1 MAKSSMV
8 KENNM
13 LIITKDTEK
22 LITIVEGTGDNLTDE
37 DIKDGYTDYVMTSIY
52 RVEGEDIVLEDSGQ
66 MLSQTPIEDLEED
79 ELVRRVLDYWG
90 LGEEDWLK
98 GVM

>member
-1 MAKSSMV
+1 
-8 KENNM
+8 M

-22 LITIVEGTGDNLTDE
+22 LITMVEGTGDNLTDE
-37 DIKDGYTDYVMTSIY
+37 DIKDGYTDYVMTSVY

-79 ELVRRVLDYWG
+79 ELVRRVFNYWG
-90 LGEEDWLK
+90 LGEEDWTK
-98 GVM
+98 GVA

>member
-1 MAKSSMV
+1 
-8 KENNM
+8 M

-22 LITIVEGTGDNLTDE
+22 LITIVKGTGDNLTDE

-66 MLSQTPIEDLEED
+66 MLSQTLIADLEED
-79 ELVRRVLDYWG
+79 ELVRRVLNYWG

>member
-1 MAKSSMV
+1 
-8 KENNM
+8 M

-37 DIKDGYTDYVMTSIY
+37 DIKDGYIDYVMTSIY
-52 RVEGEDIVLEDSGQ
+52 NVDGEEIVLEDGGQ

-79 ELVRRVLDYWG
+79 ELVKRVLDYWG
-90 LGEEDWLK
+90 LGEEDWIK